1 MAKVILEFDGVE
13 EQEEIRTALDGYKY
27 KFSIA
32 ELDQKLRSCLKNGIS
47 ILETSQDISD
57 EEYKIIEKVR
67 EELREILNDNNLSLD

>member
-57 EEYKIIEKVR
+57 EEYKILEKVR

>member
-1 MAKVILEFDGVE
+1 MAKVILEFDGIE
-13 EQEEIRTALDGYKY
+13 EQEELRTALDGYKY

-57 EEYKIIEKVR
+57 EEYKILEKVR
-67 EELREILNDNNLSLD
+67 EELREILNDNNLTIE